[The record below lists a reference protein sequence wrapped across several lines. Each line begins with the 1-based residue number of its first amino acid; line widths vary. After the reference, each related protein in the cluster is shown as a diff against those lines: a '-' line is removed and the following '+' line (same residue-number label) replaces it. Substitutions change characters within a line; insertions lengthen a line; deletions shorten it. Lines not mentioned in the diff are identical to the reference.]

1 MPWYYRVK
9 AAINA
14 AMPFLA
20 PTQETDLALLVSA
33 ILKKQTLCLS
43 DLARAY
49 STPKKRR
56 VGAPKHD
63 LLHRPKRLWRFTDNE
78 RVDASEVQ
86 LALVAHHRPSGL
98 PPSVARKAC
107 LWGAPETGHKVSGAS
122 PVCPKPAKGRE
133 TPQGPQG
140 GQPFGGVTTFPGQP
154 LIGDHH
160 LSQA

>member
-14 AMPFLA
+14 AMLFLA

-33 ILKKQTLCLS
+33 ILKKQTLCPS
-43 DLARAY
+43 ELARAY
-49 STPKKRR
+49 PTPKKRR

-86 LALVAHHRPSGL
+86 LALVAHTIARLGFPRLL
-98 PPSVARKAC
+98 PGKLAF
-107 LWGAPETGHKVSGAS
+107 GAPRRPATRFRGPRRCAQNRQRVAKLRRALKGVSRSAG
-122 PVCPKPAKGRE
+122 
-133 TPQGPQG
+133 
-140 GQPFGGVTTFPGQP
+140 
-154 LIGDHH
+154 
-160 LSQA
+160 